1 MFADASAF
9 AQETKAQTPQ
19 LFRKPIQAKPVS
31 GTMPIAEPL
40 LPRFRAPVVKPGPA
54 KPQQHSN
61 SVLPGGRK
69 PAQIGDPGHY
79 TMPIRNLSQLPH
91 GRRVSGLPRT
101 KSPVVDPF
109 QPTSPAEGVAVPPAT
124 PDSYEPQQD
133 DEQGLSV
140 EEIQRRL
147 QQLEPDPESQ
157 NPQTAAEDAGF
168 LSEMNQA
175 SRNISKIRP
184 FIGYALEYVEKKE
197 LPKRLAKPSSEPYV
211 KPERAPIA
219 FHWAASNLH
228 HTPLY
233 FEDPALER
241 YGHTYH
247 PLVQPFV
254 SAGRMT
260 TQLVGLPYQM
270 AIDPPN
276 RRVYTLGWI
285 RPGDCAPK
293 KIYQIPLNKKA
304 ALVEAAA
311 IAGGFY
317 IIP

>member
-9 AQETKAQTPQ
+9 AQETKAPAPR
-19 LFRKPIQAKPVS
+19 LFQKPIQAKPVS
-31 GTMPIAEPL
+31 SSRPLAEPL
-40 LPRFRAPVVKPGPA
+40 LPRFRPPVVKPAAP

-61 SVLPGGRK
+61 SVLPGGSK
-69 PAQIGDPGHY
+69 PAQVGDPGHY

-101 KSPVVDPF
+101 KPPVAD
-109 QPTSPAEGVAVPPAT
+109 

-133 DEQGLSV
+133 DDPALSV

-147 QQLEPDPESQ
+147 QQLEKDPESQ
-157 NPQTAAEDAGF
+157 NPQDVEEDANL
-168 LSEMNQA
+168 LSQMNQA
-175 SRNISKIRP
+175 SRDISRIRP
-184 FIGYALEYVEKKE
+184 FIGYALEYVEKKD

-228 HTPLY
+228 HNPLY

-247 PLVQPFV
+247 PIVQPFV

-285 RPGDCAPK
+285 RPGECAPK